1 MPEYTSKLRIPKP
14 LGNETVSRAAF
25 NEIFD
30 TIDQNAASQEEFDS
44 HLINPMHIPYAV
56 ATGSANSYAVTI
68 TPAPPSYVE
77 GMAIAVKIPVDN
89 TGPSTLNVNG
99 MGAVPIKKPNGNEV
113 SAGNLKAGSI
123 YTLRYNGANFILQG
137 EGGGG
142 NAQPEDVLSGKTFTN
157 DYGEQV
163 GTMPNRGAI
172 IITPSTS
179 NTTIPAGYHN
189 GSGYVKGDP
198 NLVPENIK
206 QGVSIFGVS
215 GAVVQYKEASG
226 SIRVPDT
233 NTVTVTGLSFTPK
246 VVFIKYW
253 EDSYKYYPSVCAY
266 TAAVGSESAYV
277 INWHRNPTGSMLD
290 DASPSFSVSYGQFSF
305 RVPSVQG
312 ISFVPG
318 TAYWKAYG
326 I

>member
-1 MPEYTSKLRIPKP
+1 MPELTPKLGLKKP
-14 LGNETVSRAAF
+14 LGNETVSRAAY
-25 NEIFD
+25 NENLD
-30 TIDQNAASQEEFDS
+30 LIDQNAASQEEFDS

-89 TGPSTLNVNG
+89 TGPSSINVNG
-99 MGAVPIKKPNGNEV
+99 MGAVPIKKPNGNDV

-123 YTLRYNGANFILQG
+123 YTLRYNGTNFILQG

-163 GTMPNRGAI
+163 GTMPNRGAM
-172 IITPSTS
+172 IITPGTS
-179 NTTIPAGYHN
+179 NITIPAGYHN

-215 GAVVQYKEASG
+215 GTVVQYKEASG
-226 SIRVPDT
+226 SIS
-233 NTVTVTGLSFTPK
+233 TGGGVKQVSNLNFTPK
-246 VVFIKYW
+246 VIFLMYESLD
-253 EDSYKYYPSVCAY
+253 EDWLGTRCYGIY
-266 TAAVGSESAYV
+266 TSAVGA
-277 INWHRNPTGSMLD
+277 INEYQVGWLGPPIGLGICNIVVFYNRFTFY
-290 DASPSFSVSYGQFSF
+290 SPDNSNIL
-305 RVPSVQG
+305 PG
-312 ISFVPG
+312 IV
-318 TAYWKAYG
+318 YWKAYG